1 MRFELGFTPE
11 AGGVLADL
19 AANSGAEV
27 KLRKVRKTL
36 GQLQRDPRHP
46 RLESHEY
53 QSFTGPAG
61 EKVWESYVENR
72 TPRAW
77 RVWWYYGPGR
87 GRITIV
93 AIGPHPD

>member
-1 MRFELGFTPE
+1 VRFELEFTGE
-11 AGGVLADL
+11 AREALARL
-19 AANSGAEV
+19 AADGGAAV
-27 KLRKVRKTL
+27 KHRKVRKTL

-46 RLESHEY
+46 GLESHEY

-77 RVWWYYGPGR
+77 RVWWCYGPGR
-87 GRITIV
+87 GRITVIT
-93 AIGPHPD
+93 IGPHPD